1 MNSAQEKLWA
11 DIQNYTLGYA
21 DAALDFTR
29 RLAADNGWKHAYA
42 QRVALEYKRFVF
54 LAATLSHPVT
64 PSDQVDQAWH
74 LHLTYTRDYWD
85 MFCARVIGCALH
97 HDPTRGSTQ
106 ERGKFHLWYART
118 LDAYRAEFGE
128 PPRDIWPSPQQRFT
142 QRFER
147 CEIRSWRRPGLISTV
162 ATMLTAGVAG
172 TAWAASAKEDKSS
185 LVFVV
190 AIVAVVVIL
199 SLYRAFRSGKSNNG
213 GGGGC
218 SSGTGISGGSGDG
231 GGDGGD
237 GGGSGCGGGGCGG
250 CGG

>member
-1 MNSAQEKLWA
+1 MNSAHEKLWA
-11 DIQNYTLGYA
+11 DIQNHTLGYT

-85 MFCARVIGCALH
+85 AFCAQVIGRALH
-97 HDPTRGSTQ
+97 HDPTRGGTQ

-128 PPRDIWPSPQQRFT
+128 PPRDIWPDPQQRFA

-147 CEIRSWRRPGLISTV
+147 REIRPWRRPRLIPTA
-162 ATMLTAGVAG
+162 ATLLTAGVAG
-172 TAWAASAKEDKSS
+172 TAWATSAEEDNSS
-185 LVFVV
+185 VV
-190 AIVAVVVIL
+190 VTVAIMIVAVIVIWGL
-199 SLYRAFRSGKSNNG
+199 HRAFRSRKGNN
-213 GGGGC
+213 
-218 SSGTGISGGSGDG
+218 S
-231 GGDGGD
+231 
-237 GGGSGCGGGGCGG
+237 GGGGCGG
-250 CGG
+250 GIGGSGGSGDSGDGGGGCGGGCGG